1 MTKYTRVTGVV
12 FGSSANASG
21 DDPEIGQ
28 FGSALAGTY
37 NGTTDIATIQA
48 LPAWQ
53 DGFIGCVTPNTQ
65 FPPLP
70 EMTGFGKV
78 LSQQICYLLQQGI
91 PEYDSGT
98 TYYTGN
104 WVSYNSSIYVS
115 KADNISNVL
124 PTNTTYWSKFTGG
137 SSRNLGE
144 YVTSSL
150 PLTDDT
156 LHLADG
162 SLLSQTDYPELYS
175 YVASLYNALPTDNFT
190 LMTNGLPSKSN
201 WSITFDGSKFV
212 ALSNDAYI
220 YTSTDGSSWTSQ
232 GQISAL
238 SSISDW
244 CCICYG
250 GGTYM
255 AVSEHYYATSSNGT
269 TWNSPAHLSLSDV
282 NSLIY
287 NGSVFIAAEDNGDL
301 YLYESGSWSP
311 APSAIV
317 PVPMGTSVG
326 KYIGMA
332 YNGTNY
338 ILITN
343 AGYLTYNTDYL
354 TSFSELTKVSILGE
368 GTNWSK
374 LIYENNKFLLLSDS
388 GYVSTSE
395 DGINWTTPVKD
406 PNLPLT
412 GNTWLNLACS
422 NLETIAVNTAGNVY
436 VKNLP
441 STYVF
446 ATEADW
452 QAEYTAYGECGKYVY
467 NSGANT
473 VRIPAVNSYFTN
485 TTNAQSLGDVT
496 PASIPN
502 IKGVISANEK
512 LYKTGTS
519 VSDYGA
525 FDNVQQN
532 VVSGQS
538 DNSHF
543 DNDLWDFDAS
553 RVSSVYSDS
562 ATTVNTQSIKQLVYI
577 VVKK

>member
-1 MTKYTRVTGVV
+1 MTKYARITGKV
-12 FGSSANASG
+12 FGSSASASG
-21 DDPEIGQ
+21 ADPEIGQ

-37 NGTTDIATIQA
+37 NGTTDVATIQA

-104 WVSYNSSIYVS
+104 WVSYNSSIYVA
-115 KADNISNVL
+115 KADNFSNVA
-124 PTNTTYWSKFTGG
+124 PTDTTKWNKFTGAG
-137 SSRNLGE
+137 ARNLGE

-162 SLLSQTDYPELYS
+162 SLLTQTDYPELYS
-175 YVASLYNALPTDNFT
+175 YVANLYNSLPTGDFI
-190 LMTNGLPSKSN
+190 LSTNGLPSKSN
-201 WSITFDGSKFV
+201 WSITYDGSKFV

-220 YTSTDGSSWTSQ
+220 YTSVDGDSWTSQ

-238 SSISDW
+238 SSVSDW

-255 AVSEHYYATSSNGT
+255 AVSGDDYATSTNGT
-269 TWNSPAHLSLSDV
+269 TWNSPAHMGGGTKI
-282 NSLIY
+282 SLIY
-287 NGSVFIAAEDNGDL
+287 NGSAFVANEDDGKL
-301 YLYESGSWSP
+301 WIYSSGSWDSQAFVVP
-311 APSAIV
+311 APSSLSE
-317 PVPMGTSVG
+317 GR
-326 KYIGMA
+326 YIGVA

-354 TSFSELTKVSILGE
+354 TSFSALTKVNILGN

-422 NLETIAVNTAGNVY
+422 NLETIAVNTAGDVY

-525 FDNVQQN
+525 FDNVEQN